1 MATDDRNKDRNT
13 AKPPGWSGTI
23 VGLEPRLAEVGKIKI
38 GGLGAERGKKGGGT
52 FRLPVKFDYFVITT
66 TERNAKGDLAP
77 DKEIMGALTEKWADG
92 DGKLRAIPIVLHS
105 DDIAEVFPHS
115 YAAYNGKRLQCRGNG
130 KTAERREIK
139 DKRWTGESEVVK
151 CPCPMLEDKRCKPH
165 GVLHCSIAVPGQ
177 AIAGGIH
184 RWRTTSI
191 ISLQQMIGS
200 LQQIK
205 SIVGVL
211 RGLPLVL
218 RVLPMR
224 VEPVG
229 QKASTVYV
237 CHVELRAAG
246 LADVYKQAL
255 QLQRARND
263 LEAAGLALPAP
274 TVQRPGD
281 EPEEEQA
288 EIEAEFY
295 SDESEAEDDG
305 GSGGPEAEAAPP
317 SRAQRHMDDF
327 RRSASTPSP
336 DAPAAPPG
344 PVTTTAEVMASRA
357 DKKATWLAWCELHEL
372 EPTAADTVTQYR
384 EWVASVLGPELAQK
398 SDDWTVDHLDQLRQ
412 QHHRDVVGEPP
423 PADDPPPPEGDYPY

>member
-1 MATDDRNKDRNT
+1 MATDDRNKDHNT
-13 AKPPGWSGTI
+13 AKAPGWSGSI

-38 GGLGAERGKKGGGT
+38 GGLGGERGKKDGGT
-52 FRLPVKFDYFVITT
+52 FRLPVKYDHFVITT

-77 DKEIMGALTEKWADG
+77 DKAIMDALIPKWADG

-105 DDIAEVFPHS
+105 DDITEVFPHS
-115 YAAYNGKRLQCRGNG
+115 YAAYNGKRLQCRGDG
-130 KTAERREIK
+130 KTAERREIV
-139 DKRWTGESEVVK
+139 DKRWTGKSTRRK
-151 CPCPMLEDKRCKPH
+151 CPCPDLEAKRCKPH

-191 ISLQQMIGS
+191 ISLQQMLGS
-200 LQQIK
+200 LGQIQ
-205 SIVGVL
+205 SLVGVL

-224 VEPVG
+224 VEPKG
-229 QKASTVYV
+229 QRASTVYV

-274 TVQRPGD
+274 VLQRPGD

-295 SDESEAEDDG
+295 SDE
-305 GSGGPEAEAAPP
+305 PEAADGEPESGAIP

-327 RRSASTPSP
+327 RRPDPTPPP
-336 DAPAAPPG
+336 DAPAAPPE
-344 PVTTTAEVMASRA
+344 PVTTTAEVMASRD
-357 DKKATWLAWCELHEL
+357 DKKAVWLAWCELHEL
-372 EPTAADTVTQYR
+372 EPSAAETVTQYR

-398 SDDWTVDHLDQLRQ
+398 SDDWTAAHLDQLRQ
-412 QHHRDVVGEPP
+412 QHQRDVVGEPP
-423 PADDPPPPEGDYPY
+423 PMDEPPPEDNYPGW

>member
-13 AKPPGWSGTI
+13 AKATGWSGTI

-52 FRLPVKFDYFVITT
+52 FRLPVKYDYFVITT

-77 DKEIMGALTEKWADG
+77 DQAIMDALTPKWADG
-92 DGKLRAIPIVLHS
+92 DDKLRAIPIVLHS

-130 KTAERREIK
+130 NTAERREIK
-139 DKRWTGESEVVK
+139 DKRWTGKSEFVK

-255 QLQRARND
+255 QLQQARND

-288 EIEAEFY
+288 EIQAEFY
-295 SDESEAEDDG
+295 SDESDAEDG
-305 GSGGPEAEAAPP
+305 GGGEPEAEAAPP
-317 SRAQRHMDDF
+317 SRAQRHMGDF
-327 RRSASTPSP
+327 RRPDPTPPS
-336 DAPAAPPG
+336 DAPAAPSE
-344 PVTTTAEVMASRA
+344 PVTTTAEVMASGA
-357 DKKATWLAWCELHEL
+357 DKKAVWLDWCALRELGTTED
-372 EPTAADTVTQYR
+372 AAKSGFRQWVTD
-384 EWVASVLGPELAQK
+384 VLGADLAQR
-398 SDDWTVDHLDQLRQ
+398 SDDWTAGHLNQLRQ
-412 QHHRDVVGEPP
+412 QHQRDVVGEP
-423 PADDPPPPEGDYPY
+423 PADDPPPPDDYPY

>member
-1 MATDDRNKDRNT
+1 MATDDRNKDHNT
-13 AKPPGWSGTI
+13 AKAPGWSGSI

-38 GGLGAERGKKGGGT
+38 GGLGAERGKKDGGT

-77 DKEIMGALTEKWADG
+77 DKAIMDALIPKWADK

-115 YAAYNGKRLQCRGNG
+115 YAAYKGKRLQCRGDG
-130 KTAERREIK
+130 RTAERREIK
-139 DKRWTGESEVVK
+139 DKRWTGKSEAVK

-288 EIEAEFY
+288 EIQAEFY
-295 SDESEAEDDG
+295 SDESEAEDG
-305 GSGGPEAEAAPP
+305 EPESDAPA

-327 RRSASTPSP
+327 RRPASTPP
-336 DAPAAPPG
+336 PGAPAAPPE

-357 DKKATWLAWCELHEL
+357 DKKAVWLAWCELHEL
-372 EPTAADTVTQYR
+372 EPTTADAVTQYR

-398 SDDWTVDHLDQLRQ
+398 SDDWTAAHLEQLRQ
-412 QHHRDVVGEPP
+412 QHQRDVVGEPP
-423 PADDPPPPEGDYPY
+423 PMDEPPLPDEPPY